1 MLDKVVTK
9 IIATRAVFTKGLKL
23 AGVLMLLSL
32 LGACANTVVVKGY
45 IPEPLVEKLPLT
57 ASLNYT
63 ETFKAYTYE
72 ETEKRRALKSLNF
85 ATAQITMFDNIF
97 SQLVNL
103 VDLDVPGKDLVIEPE
118 ILDLQY
124 TAPRET
130 KLNLYEVWLK
140 YRLKITG
147 ANNEEI
153 ADWVVKGYGKTPTGL
168 LTSASAAFNAA
179 TNIALRDVGAQL
191 SLGFAKQDSIAR
203 LVNTPVNS
211 DAGLEQVQADEVRA
225 DEPVSV
231 ENNQEEQSESE

>member
-225 DEPVSV
+225 DESVSV